1 MTELERN
8 VMALYMAVTE
18 NWEDVLSVR
27 KMLRCD
33 DVTRRGRSGD
43 GNGVKL
49 RQNTSNLED
58 LLLSMYKP
66 TSVTFILL
74 FMFNEI
80 VHLNIWLQSR

>member
-58 LLLSMYKP
+58 LLLSMYKRDLY
-66 TSVTFILL
+66 TLIHV
-74 FMFNEI
+74 
-80 VHLNIWLQSR
+80 